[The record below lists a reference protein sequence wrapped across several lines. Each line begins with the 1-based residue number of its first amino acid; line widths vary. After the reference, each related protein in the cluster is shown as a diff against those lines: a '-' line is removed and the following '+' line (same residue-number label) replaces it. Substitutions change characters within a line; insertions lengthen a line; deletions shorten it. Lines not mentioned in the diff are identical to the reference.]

1 MKKKL
6 ALIMTMSLLLTSV
19 SPVNA
24 AGAEDIEIAEETL
37 SVSAAEDS
45 EDPENEA
52 VEDPGYEITEDPEN
66 ELAEDTEMA
75 AGSDLSGADDAAS
88 EDLTLAE
95 EDLSGLIEDEE
106 FESGMIGEIYI
117 SESAPAGD
125 AEDGWGRAGHG
136 ELLLSAASEADGSE
150 YYGSQLT
157 ENQKAMYEAL
167 KAGNW
172 VLDVDDKGASV
183 YTMAYSPDTEYY
195 VELDNTDL
203 ESSEEFQS
211 LYQQLYL
218 DIFTALDA
226 YVYDYPEETFWIG
239 EKGMSCNISGVW
251 NPSTGMYHF
260 TLDMGFNAYERWTG
274 AKGQLTALE
283 SYTDNSVAQIQA
295 VDGYA
300 AMTPGEKLKE
310 VHDHICN
317 LVSYGNA
324 STVIE
329 QQHTPYGAYYS
340 NRKVVC
346 EGYSKLFKIL
356 VDKLGIAENVLV
368 SGYAH
373 TSNSSGGAH
382 MWNIV
387 SLEGN
392 WYLLDATW
400 DDQDDPDGS
409 STIYYDYFL
418 AGSGDHGTSSNMTIG
433 AQHEAYAHLSEY
445 GDEFMTPLLSETM
458 YHQRKQTGVTATCT
472 QAGNATIV
480 CGLHPMMGGGDE
492 PAAETVT
499 IPAAGHSW
507 GAPEYV
513 WTGDNSSVTAE
524 CVCTRDETHT
534 ESETVQT
541 TSEITKQPGCESK
554 GETTYTAVFTKDA
567 FETQTKTVADIP
579 ATGHSWEADWLWRS
593 NTSVRVHFHCTNSSG
608 HVQIRDDARITSVTT
623 PATCE
628 EPGKTVYT
636 ATITF
641 DGTVYTDTRT
651 VTIPKTGHYYDNPV
665 WTWAD
670 DYSSA
675 TVTFTCTH
683 DNTHQVTMAGT
694 VTSEITQEPSY
705 VTSGE
710 RTYIAAV
717 QYNGNKFQDQKT
729 EEIPILSPNGVTDEG
744 LSWEVAEGGLTVS
757 LQEDAQSTEIPDYAS
772 AGDAPWAEA
781 AAQLNVTKITVE
793 EDITK
798 VGSNSFA
805 GLENLEVMNLPRSL
819 EQLADDSVDAAVLS
833 TVRVV
838 YAGTESEWEA
848 LTQGTAFQN
857 VNVISSHVHR
867 WGEWYQKTPAT
878 CTADAIL
885 ECECEICHTTE
896 TMTDENTATGH
907 AWGSPAWQWI
917 EDHTGATAI
926 FTCDNDSSHI
936 ESIPA
941 EISSVGTGPTC
952 IAGGEVVYTAEVSFE
967 GTTYTDEKTVQGSAL
982 GHDWGDATYTWTV
995 DYSSVTAE
1003 CACTR
1008 NESHTESETVQTTS
1022 EITKQPG
1029 CESKGETT
1037 YTAVFTKDAF
1047 ETQTKTVA
1055 NIAAAGHDWRGP
1067 NWQWPTNTQARALFI
1082 CRNNSTHT
1090 QSVFATAT
1098 PEVIKKATCEAD
1110 GQVVYTAVVEF
1121 EGNTYTGQKPVTIPR
1136 IGHHWNNPEY
1146 TWEEDYSS
1154 AAVTLTCDNDNTHT
1168 KTLTCTV
1175 TSEITQEPSYTT
1187 PGVKTYTAVVEY
1199 ERRVYQDQ
1207 KTEVIPV
1214 LTPSGVTDDGLSWE
1228 IADGVLTVSLTDGA
1242 QSTEIPDYTSAD
1254 DAPWAEAAAEL
1265 NVSKIVVEEGI
1276 TKVGANSFAGM
1287 ESLDE
1292 ISLPQSLEELAE
1304 DSVDA
1309 AVLSTVNVN
1318 YAGSESEWEAL
1329 TQGTAFQDV
1338 NMTSTHTHV
1347 WGEWYQKT
1355 PATCT
1360 ADAILERECEI
1371 CHTTETMTDE
1381 NTATGHSWGSPSWEW
1396 ADDYTSATLKLI
1408 CDNNETHIK
1417 TLAGTVTSETTQAAT
1432 YVMPGVRT
1440 HTAVAEYE
1448 GEVYQ
1453 DQTTEAIPELTPS
1466 GVTDDGLSWEIEEGV
1481 LTVCLTGGAQ
1491 STEIPDYASADDAPW
1506 AEAAAELNVSK
1517 IVVEEGI
1524 TKVGAYAFKCA
1535 ESLDEISLPQSLEE
1549 LAEDSVDA
1557 AALSTVNVNYA
1568 GSESNWETLTQGT
1581 AFQDVNMT
1589 STHVHTWDA
1598 GKITRAATT
1607 ASAGVK
1613 TYTCACGETKTESIS
1628 KLKAAP
1634 KAAEKIT
1641 ISKKLTIKKPSAA
1654 KGKIT
1659 VKWKHF
1665 KHTSKKTKKIWK
1677 PIKSVQ
1683 IQCATDSG
1691 FRNIVKTAAAK
1702 KSKTSAKIKDL
1713 KRKTT
1718 YYVRVRY
1725 FDGRGYS
1732 AWSKVKKVKTK

>member
-24 AGAEDIEIAEETL
+24 AEVIEIAEEENL
-37 SVSAAEDS
+37 SASFSEDS
-45 EDPENEA
+45 EDPEIEI
-52 VEDPGYEITEDPEN
+52 VEDPDTVSEADVSAEEVIPQEDGTDEEIFTEDMS
-66 ELAEDTEMA
+66 LEDV
-75 AGSDLSGADDAAS
+75 
-88 EDLTLAE
+88 
-95 EDLSGLIEDEE
+95 SGLIEDDDAG
-106 FESGMIGEIYI
+106 SGMISEIYV
-117 SESAPAGD
+117 SESMPAGD
-125 AEDGWGRAGHG
+125 AEDGRGRADYG
-136 ELLLSAASEADGSE
+136 EFLMSAASEQEGPE
-150 YYGSQLT
+150 YYGSQLS
-157 ENQKAMYEAL
+157 ENQKAMYELL
-167 KAGNW
+167 KTGNW
-172 VLDVDDKGASV
+172 ELGTPDSSGEIP
-183 YTMAYSPDTEYY
+183 YTMSYSPDTDYSFE
-195 VELDNTDL
+195 L
-203 ESSEEFQS
+203 ESTDYASSEVYKSIREKLFS
-211 LYQQLYL
+211 
-218 DIFTALDA
+218 DA
-226 YVYDYPEETFWIG
+226 YTAFDAYLYDYPEESFWIDRSG
-239 EKGMSCNISGVW
+239 FGYAISYGQDW
-251 NPSTGMYHF
+251 STGMWHF
-260 TLDMGFNAYERWTG
+260 SIINMRLNAYERWTG

-283 SYTDNSVAQIQA
+283 SYIDNSVAEIQA

-300 AMTPGEKLKE
+300 AMTPGEKLKA
-310 VHDHICN
+310 VHDHICD

-324 STVIE
+324 STTIE
-329 QQHTPYGAYYS
+329 AQHTPYGAYDS
-340 NRKVVC
+340 EHKVVC

-356 VDKLGIAENVLV
+356 VDKLEIADNVLV

-382 MWNIV
+382 MWNAV
-387 SLEGN
+387 SLEGS

-400 DDQDDPDGS
+400 DDQDES
-409 STIYYDYFL
+409 STVYYDYFL
-418 AGSGDHGTSSNMTIG
+418 AGSGSKGFSYRTIG
-433 AQHEAYAHLSEY
+433 EEHEAYASFSSSAE
-445 GDEFMTPLLSETM
+445 EFIIPTLSETM

-567 FETQTKTVADIP
+567 FETQTKTVA
-579 ATGHSWEADWLWRS
+579 
-593 NTSVRVHFHCTNSSG
+593 
-608 HVQIRDDARITSVTT
+608 
-623 PATCE
+623 
-628 EPGKTVYT
+628 
-636 ATITF
+636 
-641 DGTVYTDTRT
+641 
-651 VTIPKTGHYYDNPV
+651 
-665 WTWAD
+665 
-670 DYSSA
+670 
-675 TVTFTCTH
+675 
-683 DNTHQVTMAGT
+683 
-694 VTSEITQEPSY
+694 
-705 VTSGE
+705 
-710 RTYIAAV
+710 
-717 QYNGNKFQDQKT
+717 
-729 EEIPILSPNGVTDEG
+729 
-744 LSWEVAEGGLTVS
+744 
-757 LQEDAQSTEIPDYAS
+757 
-772 AGDAPWAEA
+772 
-781 AAQLNVTKITVE
+781 
-793 EDITK
+793 
-798 VGSNSFA
+798 
-805 GLENLEVMNLPRSL
+805 
-819 EQLADDSVDAAVLS
+819 
-833 TVRVV
+833 
-838 YAGTESEWEA
+838 
-848 LTQGTAFQN
+848 
-857 VNVISSHVHR
+857 
-867 WGEWYQKTPAT
+867 
-878 CTADAIL
+878 
-885 ECECEICHTTE
+885 
-896 TMTDENTATGH
+896 
-907 AWGSPAWQWI
+907 
-917 EDHTGATAI
+917 
-926 FTCDNDSSHI
+926 
-936 ESIPA
+936 
-941 EISSVGTGPTC
+941 
-952 IAGGEVVYTAEVSFE
+952 
-967 GTTYTDEKTVQGSAL
+967 
-982 GHDWGDATYTWTV
+982 
-995 DYSSVTAE
+995 
-1003 CACTR
+1003 
-1008 NESHTESETVQTTS
+1008 
-1022 EITKQPG
+1022 
-1029 CESKGETT
+1029 
-1037 YTAVFTKDAF
+1037 
-1047 ETQTKTVA
+1047 

-1098 PEVIKKATCEAD
+1098 PEVIKKATCETD

-1136 IGHHWNNPEY
+1136 MGHHWNNPEY

-1287 ESLDE
+1287 EGLDE

-1432 YVMPGVRT
+1432 YVMPGVMT

-1589 STHVHTWDA
+1589 STHVHSWDS
-1598 GKITRAATT
+1598 GKVTKPATT
-1607 ASAGVK
+1607 AAAGVK
-1613 TYTCACGETKTESIS
+1613 TYKCSCGETKTESIPR
-1628 KLKAAP
+1628 LKII
-1634 KAAEKIT
+1634 EKIT
-1641 ISKKLTIKKPSAA
+1641 ISKKPTIQKPAPA

-1665 KHTSKKTKKIWK
+1665 KHTSKKTKSIWK
-1677 PIKSVQ
+1677 KIKKVQ
-1683 IQCATDSG
+1683 VQCATDSA
-1691 FRNIVKTAAAK
+1691 FRSIVKTAIVGRGKTKATIKGLK
-1702 KSKTSAKIKDL
+1702 K
-1713 KRKTT
+1713 KTT

-1725 FDGRGYS
+1725 FDGKGYS

>member
-1 MKKKL
+1 
-6 ALIMTMSLLLTSV
+6 
-19 SPVNA
+19 
-24 AGAEDIEIAEETL
+24 
-37 SVSAAEDS
+37 
-45 EDPENEA
+45 
-52 VEDPGYEITEDPEN
+52 
-66 ELAEDTEMA
+66 
-75 AGSDLSGADDAAS
+75 
-88 EDLTLAE
+88 
-95 EDLSGLIEDEE
+95 
-106 FESGMIGEIYI
+106 
-117 SESAPAGD
+117 
-125 AEDGWGRAGHG
+125 
-136 ELLLSAASEADGSE
+136 
-150 YYGSQLT
+150 
-157 ENQKAMYEAL
+157 
-167 KAGNW
+167 
-172 VLDVDDKGASV
+172 
-183 YTMAYSPDTEYY
+183 
-195 VELDNTDL
+195 
-203 ESSEEFQS
+203 
-211 LYQQLYL
+211 
-218 DIFTALDA
+218 
-226 YVYDYPEETFWIG
+226 
-239 EKGMSCNISGVW
+239 
-251 NPSTGMYHF
+251 
-260 TLDMGFNAYERWTG
+260 
-274 AKGQLTALE
+274 
-283 SYTDNSVAQIQA
+283 
-295 VDGYA
+295 
-300 AMTPGEKLKE
+300 
-310 VHDHICN
+310 
-317 LVSYGNA
+317 
-324 STVIE
+324 
-329 QQHTPYGAYYS
+329 
-340 NRKVVC
+340 
-346 EGYSKLFKIL
+346 
-356 VDKLGIAENVLV
+356 
-368 SGYAH
+368 
-373 TSNSSGGAH
+373 
-382 MWNIV
+382 
-387 SLEGN
+387 
-392 WYLLDATW
+392 
-400 DDQDDPDGS
+400 
-409 STIYYDYFL
+409 
-418 AGSGDHGTSSNMTIG
+418 
-433 AQHEAYAHLSEY
+433 
-445 GDEFMTPLLSETM
+445 
-458 YHQRKQTGVTATCT
+458 
-472 QAGNATIV
+472 
-480 CGLHPMMGGGDE
+480 MGGGHE
-492 PAAETVT
+492 VPAETVS
-499 IPAAGHSW
+499 IPATGHSW
-507 GAPEYV
+507 GAAAYV
-513 WTGDNSSVTAE
+513 WADDNSSVTATRT
-524 CVCTRDETHT
+524 CTTNPSHTAIETA
-534 ESETVQT
+534 QT
-541 TSEITKQPGCESK
+541 TSSVTKQATCEQA
-554 GETTYTAVFTKDA
+554 GETTYTAEFTDEA
-567 FETQTKTVADIP
+567 FETQTKTIANIP
-579 ATGHSWEADWLWRS
+579 ATGHSWMADWLWRS
-593 NTSVRVHFHCTNSSG
+593 NNSVRVHFHCTNDPG
-608 HVQIRDDARITSVTT
+608 HFQIIDNARITSVTT

-628 EPGKTVYT
+628 EPGQTVYT

-651 VTIPKTGHYYDNPV
+651 VIIPKTGHYYDNPV

-670 DYSSA
+670 DYTSA

-683 DNTHQVTMAGT
+683 DNSHTVTVPGT

-705 VTSGE
+705 VTPGE
-710 RTYIAAV
+710 RTYTAV
-717 QYNGNKFQDQKT
+717 FQYNGNTFQDQKT
-729 EEIPILSPNGVTDEG
+729 EEIPVLSPNGVTDEG
-744 LSWEVAEGGLTVS
+744 LSWAVADGVLTVS
-757 LQEDAQSTEIPDYAS
+757 LTDDAQSTEIPDYAS

-781 AAQLNVTKITVE
+781 TAELNVSKIVVE

-819 EQLADDSVDAAVLS
+819 EQLADDSVDVAVLS

-848 LTQGTAFQN
+848 LTQGTAFQD
-857 VNVISSHVHR
+857 VNVISSHIHS

-907 AWGSPAWQWI
+907 AWGSPDWQWT

-941 EISSVGTGPTC
+941 EISYTGTVPTC
-952 IAGGEVVYTAEVSFE
+952 IAGGEAVYTAEVSFE

-982 GHDWGDATYTWTV
+982 GHDWGDATYTWTN

-1008 NESHTESETVQTTS
+1008 NESHIESETVQTTS

-1037 YTAVFTKDAF
+1037 YTAVFSKDAF

-1098 PEVIKKATCEAD
+1098 PEVIKEETCETD

-1136 IGHHWNNPEY
+1136 KGHRWNNAEY
-1146 TWEEDYSS
+1146 TWADDYSS

-1168 KTLTCTV
+1168 KTLSCTV

-1187 PGVKTYTAVVEY
+1187 PGVKTYTAYVEY

-1228 IADGVLTVSLTDGA
+1228 IAEGVLTVSLTDGA

-1381 NTATGHSWGSPSWEW
+1381 NTATGHAWGSPDWQWTEDHTGATAIFTCDNDSSHIESIPAEISYTGTVPTCIAGGEAVYTAEVSFEGTTYTDEKTVQGSALGHDWGDATYTWTNDYSSVTAECACTRNESHIESETVQTTSEITKQPGCESKGETTYTAVFSKDAFETQTKTVANIAAAGHDWRGPNWQWPTNTQARALFICRNNSTHTQSVFATATPEVIKEETCETDGQVVYTAVVEFEGNTYTGQKPVTIPRKGHRWNNAEYTW
-1396 ADDYTSATLKLI
+1396 ADDYSSAAVTLT
-1408 CDNNETHIK
+1408 CDNDNTHTK
-1417 TLAGTVTSETTQAAT
+1417 TLSCTVTSEITQEPSYTT
-1432 YVMPGVRT
+1432 PGVKT
-1440 HTAVAEYE
+1440 YTAYVEYE
-1448 GEVYQ
+1448 RRVYQ
-1453 DQTTEAIPELTPS
+1453 DQKTEVIPVLTPS
-1466 GVTDDGLSWEIEEGV
+1466 GVTDDGLSWEIAEGV
-1481 LTVCLTGGAQ
+1481 LTVSLTDGAQ
-1491 STEIPDYASADDAPW
+1491 STEIPDYTSADDAPW

-1524 TKVGAYAFKCA
+1524 TKVGANSFAGM

-1557 AALSTVNVNYA
+1557 AVLSTVNVNYA
-1568 GSESNWETLTQGT
+1568 GSESEWEALTQGT

-1589 STHVHTWDA
+1589 STHTHVWGEWYQKTPATCTADAILERECEICHMTETMTDENTATGHSWDS
-1598 GKITRAATT
+1598 GKVTKPATT
-1607 ASAGVK
+1607 AAAGVK
-1613 TYTCACGETKTESIS
+1613 TYKCSCGETKTESIPR
-1628 KLKAAP
+1628 LKII
-1634 KAAEKIT
+1634 EKIT
-1641 ISKKLTIKKPSAA
+1641 ISKKPTIQKPAPA

-1665 KHTSKKTKKIWK
+1665 KHTSKKTKPIWK
-1677 PIKSVQ
+1677 KIKKVQ
-1683 IQCATDSG
+1683 VQCATDSA
-1691 FRNIVKTAAAK
+1691 FRSIVKTAIVGRGKTKATIKGLK
-1702 KSKTSAKIKDL
+1702 K
-1713 KRKTT
+1713 KTT

-1725 FDGRGYS
+1725 FDGKGYS

>member
-6 ALIMTMSLLLTSV
+6 ALIMTISLLLTSI

-24 AGAEDIEIAEETL
+24 AGAEAIEDAEEEAL
-37 SVSAAEDS
+37 SVSFAEDE
-45 EDPENEA
+45 EDPEIEIVEEPDTVSEA
-52 VEDPGYEITEDPEN
+52 DVSAEEVIPQEDGTDEEIFTEDIS
-66 ELAEDTEMA
+66 LEDV
-75 AGSDLSGADDAAS
+75 
-88 EDLTLAE
+88 
-95 EDLSGLIEDEE
+95 SGLIEDEDAGN
-106 FESGMIGEIYI
+106 GMISEIFTI
-117 SESAPAGD
+117 GPVPVGD
-125 AEDGWGRAGHG
+125 AEDGYGRAGSG
-136 ELLLSAASEADGSE
+136 DFMLSAASEPDGSE

-172 VLDVDDKGASV
+172 VLDVDDEGASV

-239 EKGMSCNISGVW
+239 ERGMSCNISGVW

-260 TLDMGFNAYERWTG
+260 ILNMGFNAYERWTG

-472 QAGNATIV
+472 QAGSATIV
-480 CGLHPMMGGGDE
+480 CGLHPRMMMGGGHE
-492 PAAETVT
+492 VPAETVT
-499 IPAAGHSW
+499 IPATGHSW
-507 GAPEYV
+507 GDAEYV
-513 WTGDNSSVTAE
+513 WADDNSSVTATRT
-524 CVCTRDETHT
+524 CTTNPSHT
-534 ESETVQT
+534 ASETAQT
-541 TSEITKQPGCESK
+541 TSSVTKQATCEQA
-554 GETTYTAVFTKDA
+554 GETTYTAEFTDEA
-567 FETQTKTVADIP
+567 FETQTKTIANIP
-579 ATGHSWEADWLWRS
+579 ATGHSWMANWLWRP
-593 NTSVRVHFHCTNSSG
+593 NNSVRVHFHCTNDPG
-608 HVQIRDDARITSVTT
+608 HFQIIDNARITSVTT

-628 EPGKTVYT
+628 EPGQTVYT

-670 DYSSA
+670 DYTSA

-683 DNTHQVTMAGT
+683 DNSHQVTVPGT

-705 VTSGE
+705 VTPGE
-710 RTYIAAV
+710 RTYTAV
-717 QYNGNKFQDQKT
+717 FQYNGNTFQDQKT
-729 EEIPILSPNGVTDEG
+729 EEIPVLSPSGVTDEG
-744 LSWEVAEGGLTVS
+744 LSWAVADGVLTVS
-757 LQEDAQSTEIPDYAS
+757 LTDDAQSTEIPDYAS

-781 AAQLNVTKITVE
+781 TAELNVSKIVVG

-805 GLENLEVMNLPRSL
+805 GLENLEVMNLPGSL

-885 ECECEICHTTE
+885 ERECEICHTTE

-907 AWGSPAWQWI
+907 AWGSPDWQWT

-1003 CACTR
+1003 CACMR

-1067 NWQWPTNTQARALFI
+1067 NWQWPTNTRAHAIFT
-1082 CRNNSTHT
+1082 CRNNSLHT
-1090 QSVFATAT
+1090 QSVFAEAT
-1098 PEVIKKATCEAD
+1098 PEVIKEATCETN
-1110 GQVVYTAVVEF
+1110 GRVVYTAVVEF
-1121 EGNTYTGQKPVTIPR
+1121 EGNTYTGQNPVTIPR
-1136 IGHHWNNPEY
+1136 MGHRWNNAEY
-1146 TWEEDYSS
+1146 TWADDYSS
-1154 AAVTLTCDNDNTHT
+1154 AEVTLTCDNDNTHT

-1187 PGVKTYTAVVEY
+1187 SGVKTYTAVVEY

-1214 LTPSGVTDDGLSWE
+1214 LTPGGVTDDGLSWAV
-1228 IADGVLTVSLTDGA
+1228 ADGVLTVSLTDGA
-1242 QSTEIPDYTSAD
+1242 QSTEIPDYASAG

-1265 NVSKIVVEEGI
+1265 NVLKIVVEEGI

-1448 GEVYQ
+1448 GEEYR
-1453 DQTTEAIPELTPS
+1453 DQTTEAIPVLTPS

-1589 STHVHTWDA
+1589 STHVHSWDS
-1598 GKITRAATT
+1598 GKVTKPATT
-1607 ASAGVK
+1607 AAAGVK
-1613 TYTCACGETKTESIS
+1613 TYKCSCGETKTESIPR
-1628 KLKAAP
+1628 LKII
-1634 KAAEKIT
+1634 EKIT
-1641 ISKKLTIKKPSAA
+1641 ISKKPTIQKPAPA

-1665 KHTSKKTKKIWK
+1665 KNKTKNGKKIWK
-1677 PIKSVQ
+1677 PIKKVQ
-1683 IQCATDSG
+1683 IQCAADSG
-1691 FRNIVKTAAAK
+1691 FKNLVKDVK
-1702 KSKTSAKIKDL
+1702 IGKSKTKYVIKGL
-1713 KRKTT
+1713 TKKTT

-1725 FDGRGYS
+1725 YDGTGYS

>member
-6 ALIMTMSLLLTSV
+6 ALIMTMSLLLTSL

-24 AGAEDIEIAEETL
+24 AGAEAIEDAEEEAL
-37 SVSAAEDS
+37 SVSSAEDE
-45 EDPENEA
+45 EDPEIEI
-52 VEDPGYEITEDPEN
+52 VEDPDTVSEADVSAEEVIPQEDGTDEDIFTEDIS
-66 ELAEDTEMA
+66 LEDV
-75 AGSDLSGADDAAS
+75 
-88 EDLTLAE
+88 
-95 EDLSGLIEDEE
+95 SGLIEDEDAGN
-106 FESGMIGEIYI
+106 GMISEIFTI
-117 SESAPAGD
+117 GPVPVGD
-125 AEDGWGRAGHG
+125 AEDGYGRAGSG
-136 ELLLSAASEADGSE
+136 DFMLSAASEQDGSE

-499 IPAAGHSW
+499 IPATGHSW

-705 VTSGE
+705 VTPGE
-710 RTYIAAV
+710 RTYTAAV

-805 GLENLEVMNLPRSL
+805 SLENLEVMNLPRSL

-885 ECECEICHTTE
+885 ERECEICHTTE
-896 TMTDENTATGH
+896 TMTKENTATGH
-907 AWGSPAWQWI
+907 SWGAPAWQWT
-917 EDHTGATAI
+917 EDHTGATAT
-926 FTCDNDSSHI
+926 FTCENDSSHI
-936 ESIPA
+936 KSIPA

-967 GTTYTDEKTVQGSAL
+967 GTTYTDEKTVRSSAL
-982 GHDWGDATYTWTV
+982 GHDWGEVTYTWA
-995 DYSSVTAE
+995 DDNSKVTAVRV
-1003 CACTR
+1003 CLNDNSHIQTR
-1008 NESHTESETVQTTS
+1008 ISQTTS
-1022 EITKQPG
+1022 EQTKAPT
-1029 CESKGETT
+1029 CAEKGETT
-1037 YTAVFTKDAF
+1037 YTAVFDNGF
-1047 ETQTKTVA
+1047 ETQKKTVA
-1055 NIAAAGHDWRGP
+1055 DIEPTGHDYG
-1067 NWQWPTNTQARALFI
+1067 
-1082 CRNNSTHT
+1082 
-1090 QSVFATAT
+1090 
-1098 PEVIKKATCEAD
+1098 D
-1110 GQVVYTAVVEF
+1110 
-1121 EGNTYTGQKPVTIPR
+1121 
-1136 IGHHWNNPEY
+1136 
-1146 TWEEDYSS
+1146 
-1154 AAVTLTCDNDNTHT
+1154 
-1168 KTLTCTV
+1168 
-1175 TSEITQEPSYTT
+1175 
-1187 PGVKTYTAVVEY
+1187 
-1199 ERRVYQDQ
+1199 
-1207 KTEVIPV
+1207 
-1214 LTPSGVTDDGLSWE
+1214 
-1228 IADGVLTVSLTDGA
+1228 
-1242 QSTEIPDYTSAD
+1242 
-1254 DAPWAEAAAEL
+1254 
-1265 NVSKIVVEEGI
+1265 
-1276 TKVGANSFAGM
+1276 
-1287 ESLDE
+1287 
-1292 ISLPQSLEELAE
+1292 
-1304 DSVDA
+1304 
-1309 AVLSTVNVN
+1309 
-1318 YAGSESEWEAL
+1318 
-1329 TQGTAFQDV
+1329 
-1338 NMTSTHTHV
+1338 
-1347 WGEWYQKT
+1347 
-1355 PATCT
+1355 PA
-1360 ADAILERECEI
+1360 
-1371 CHTTETMTDE
+1371 
-1381 NTATGHSWGSPSWEW
+1381 WEW
-1396 ADDYTSATLKLI
+1396 ADDYTSAAVFTCKHDAAHTETL
-1408 CDNNETHIK
+1408 E
-1417 TLAGTVTSETTQAAT
+1417 ATVTSEITLEAT
-1432 YVMPGVRT
+1432 YLTTGEKT
-1440 HTAVAEYE
+1440 YTAVVDFNGKKHYGRKTVE
-1448 GEVYQ
+1448 
-1453 DQTTEAIPELTPS
+1453 IPVLSPSPS
-1466 GVTDDGLSWEIEEGV
+1466 GVTDEGLSWEIADGV

-1535 ESLDEISLPQSLEE
+1535 
-1549 LAEDSVDA
+1549 
-1557 AALSTVNVNYA
+1557 
-1568 GSESNWETLTQGT
+1568 
-1581 AFQDVNMT
+1581 
-1589 STHVHTWDA
+1589 
-1598 GKITRAATT
+1598 
-1607 ASAGVK
+1607 
-1613 TYTCACGETKTESIS
+1613 
-1628 KLKAAP
+1628 
-1634 KAAEKIT
+1634 
-1641 ISKKLTIKKPSAA
+1641 
-1654 KGKIT
+1654 
-1659 VKWKHF
+1659 
-1665 KHTSKKTKKIWK
+1665 
-1677 PIKSVQ
+1677 
-1683 IQCATDSG
+1683 
-1691 FRNIVKTAAAK
+1691 
-1702 KSKTSAKIKDL
+1702 
-1713 KRKTT
+1713 
-1718 YYVRVRY
+1718 
-1725 FDGRGYS
+1725 
-1732 AWSKVKKVKTK
+1732 

>member
-24 AGAEDIEIAEETL
+24 AEVIEIAEEENL
-37 SVSAAEDS
+37 SASFSEDS
-45 EDPENEA
+45 EDPEIEI
-52 VEDPGYEITEDPEN
+52 VEDPDTVSEADVSAEEVIPQEDGTDEEIFTEDMS
-66 ELAEDTEMA
+66 LEDV
-75 AGSDLSGADDAAS
+75 
-88 EDLTLAE
+88 
-95 EDLSGLIEDEE
+95 SGLIEDDDAG
-106 FESGMIGEIYI
+106 SGMISETYV
-117 SESAPAGD
+117 SESMPAGD
-125 AEDGWGRAGHG
+125 AEDGRGRADYG
-136 ELLLSAASEADGSE
+136 EFLMSAASEQEGPE
-150 YYGSQLT
+150 YYGSQLS
-157 ENQKAMYEAL
+157 ENQKAMYELL
-167 KAGNW
+167 KTGNW
-172 VLDVDDKGASV
+172 ELGTPDSSGEIP
-183 YTMAYSPDTEYY
+183 YTMSYSPDTDYSFE
-195 VELDNTDL
+195 L
-203 ESSEEFQS
+203 ESTDYASSEVYKSIREK
-211 LYQQLYL
+211 LYS
-218 DIFTALDA
+218 DA
-226 YVYDYPEETFWIG
+226 YTAFDAYLYDYPEESFWIDRSG
-239 EKGMSCNISGVW
+239 FGYAISYGQDW
-251 NPSTGMYHF
+251 STGMWHF
-260 TLDMGFNAYERWTG
+260 SIINMRLNAYERWTG

-283 SYTDNSVAQIQA
+283 SYIDNSVAEIQA

-300 AMTPGEKLKE
+300 AMTPGEKLKA

-324 STVIE
+324 STTIE
-329 QQHTPYGAYYS
+329 AQHTPYGAYDS
-340 NRKVVC
+340 EHKVVC

-356 VDKLGIAENVLV
+356 VDKLEIADNVLV

-382 MWNIV
+382 MWNAV
-387 SLEGN
+387 SLEGS

-400 DDQDDPDGS
+400 DDQDES
-409 STIYYDYFL
+409 STVYYDYFL
-418 AGSGDHGTSSNMTIG
+418 AGSGSKGFSYRTIG
-433 AQHEAYAHLSEY
+433 EEHEAYASFSSSAE
-445 GDEFMTPLLSETM
+445 EFIIPTLSETM

-499 IPAAGHSW
+499 IPATGHSW

-670 DYSSA
+670 DYTSA

-705 VTSGE
+705 VTPGE
-710 RTYIAAV
+710 RTYTAAV

-793 EDITK
+793 EGITK

-819 EQLADDSVDAAVLS
+819 EELADDSVDAAVLS

-838 YAGTESEWEA
+838 YAGTESEWET
-848 LTQGTAFQN
+848 LTQGSAFQD
-857 VNVISSHVHR
+857 VNIISSHIHT
-867 WGEWYQKTPAT
+867 WGEWYQKTPAI

-885 ECECEICHTTE
+885 ERECEICHTTE

-907 AWGSPAWQWI
+907 AWGSPDWQWT

-926 FTCDNDSSHI
+926 FTCENDSSHS
-936 ESIPA
+936 ERIPA

-1136 IGHHWNNPEY
+1136 MGHHWNNPEY

-1175 TSEITQEPSYTT
+1175 TSEITQELSYTT

-1417 TLAGTVTSETTQAAT
+1417 TLAGTVTSETTQEAT
-1432 YVMPGVRT
+1432 YVIPGERT
-1440 HTAVAEYE
+1440 HTAAVQYK
-1448 GEVYQ
+1448 GE
-1453 DQTTEAIPELTPS
+1453 
-1466 GVTDDGLSWEIEEGV
+1466 
-1481 LTVCLTGGAQ
+1481 
-1491 STEIPDYASADDAPW
+1491 
-1506 AEAAAELNVSK
+1506 
-1517 IVVEEGI
+1517 
-1524 TKVGAYAFKCA
+1524 
-1535 ESLDEISLPQSLEE
+1535 
-1549 LAEDSVDA
+1549 
-1557 AALSTVNVNYA
+1557 
-1568 GSESNWETLTQGT
+1568 
-1581 AFQDVNMT
+1581 
-1589 STHVHTWDA
+1589 
-1598 GKITRAATT
+1598 
-1607 ASAGVK
+1607 
-1613 TYTCACGETKTESIS
+1613 
-1628 KLKAAP
+1628 
-1634 KAAEKIT
+1634 
-1641 ISKKLTIKKPSAA
+1641 
-1654 KGKIT
+1654 
-1659 VKWKHF
+1659 
-1665 KHTSKKTKKIWK
+1665 
-1677 PIKSVQ
+1677 
-1683 IQCATDSG
+1683 
-1691 FRNIVKTAAAK
+1691 
-1702 KSKTSAKIKDL
+1702 
-1713 KRKTT
+1713 
-1718 YYVRVRY
+1718 
-1725 FDGRGYS
+1725 
-1732 AWSKVKKVKTK
+1732 